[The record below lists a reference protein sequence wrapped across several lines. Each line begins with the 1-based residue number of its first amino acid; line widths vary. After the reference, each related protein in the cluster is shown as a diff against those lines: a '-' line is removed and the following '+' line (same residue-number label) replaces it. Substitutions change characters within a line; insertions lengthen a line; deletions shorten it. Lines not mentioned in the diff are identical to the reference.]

1 MFFAKELLHLS
12 FVVYCVVG
20 TVNKLVC
27 RHGIDET
34 PNIW

>member
-1 MFFAKELLHLS
+1 MLQLS

-20 TVNKLVC
+20 TVNKLVF
-27 RHGIDET
+27 RRAVDET